1 MNEQCTFVW
10 VSIHSFHTILNFK
23 IVLSKPIGIW
33 VWTLKQSCWS
43 FYFQQVCFKDLVE
56 ILNGLREFLKKRKTA
71 LSYSNLPWL
80 FSLLLSLFLTVAV
93 AIGAFSCC
101 VVQAA
106 DWLAR
111 AAPGESKVFFSSSL
125 DVEPVDIA
133 SVFVFASPQRR
144 RPVLLA
150 GKNSPSIKLHR
161 PIALSTSFALPL
173 RLDWA
178 QPSYCYR
185 PESPCS
191 PERRRDAGASRHDRR
206 RRLQKPPTHLGFI

>member
-1 MNEQCTFVW
+1 MDW
-10 VSIHSFHTILNFK
+10 
-23 IVLSKPIGIW
+23 
-33 VWTLKQSCWS
+33 
-43 FYFQQVCFKDLVE
+43 E
-56 ILNGLREFLKKRKTA
+56 IFWRKEKLT
-71 LSYSNLPWL
+71 SYSNLSWL
-80 FSLLLSLFLTVAV
+80 FSLLLSLFLTVTV
-93 AIGAFSCC
+93 AIGVFSCC

-111 AAPGESKVFFSSSL
+111 AAPSKGEVFFSSSL
-125 DVEPVDIA
+125 DAEPVDIA

-144 RPVLLA
+144 CPVLLVDE
-150 GKNSPSIKLHR
+150 NSPSIKLHR

-191 PERRRDAGASRHDRR
+191 PERHRDVGASRHDRR
-206 RRLQKPPTHLGFI
+206 CRL